1 MHIWE
6 QRSRSAKHV
15 LSDGPL
21 QWLNES
27 LSGYY
32 SRFVS
37 KPGNIPHIPL
47 IRIGILVTA
56 LRANQPVY
64 ASLSVDPRLFVRAGP
79 KMVRTGTVGRQRASN
94 PQTIGK
100 ASVKQ
105 TKQSEEG
112 PQTNKYFHLWWV
124 ERQNKGRAKERREEV
139 PSSSFITSK
148 EKKTY
153 ISGLRRRFEEGK
165 SSDWTNAAASPGLGW
180 PCCLFPVCGLLNG
193 PNYHR
198 YELQLGGRFCRRLQ
212 LPPGIAREMLFSA
225 KYVINKTAGRICWRL
240 VDFLWAS
247 DRKRVDLNE
256 ARGCFKDDLWG
267 LHFLLSTYFVSLYSQ
282 GLCCK
287 PGAGRISILI

>member
-1 MHIWE
+1 
-6 QRSRSAKHV
+6 
-15 LSDGPL
+15 
-21 QWLNES
+21 
-27 LSGYY
+27 
-32 SRFVS
+32 
-37 KPGNIPHIPL
+37 
-47 IRIGILVTA
+47 
-56 LRANQPVY
+56 
-64 ASLSVDPRLFVRAGP
+64 
-79 KMVRTGTVGRQRASN
+79 MVRTGTVGRQRASN

-112 PQTNKYFHLWWV
+112 PQTNKYFHLCWV
-124 ERQNKGRAKERREEV
+124 ERQKKGTAKERREEV
-139 PSSSFITSK
+139 SSLSFITSK
-148 EKKTY
+148 EKKN
-153 ISGLRRRFEEGK
+153 IHQRSLKRFEEGK

-225 KYVINKTAGRICWRL
+225 KYVINKTARRICWRL
-240 VDFLWAS
+240 VDFVRPTESVNLT
-247 DRKRVDLNE
+247 E

-287 PGAGRISILI
+287 PGLFVFLFWYKTRRSISDRSC